1 MDAVRT
7 ATSQAARAALLR
19 TPRAVDPALAA
30 VAQVRSA
37 ENPSQAQPPV
47 RVDGRAPPAIH
58 RPVNEEE
65 T

>member
-1 MDAVRT
+1 MDTVRT
-7 ATSQAARAALLR
+7 GFSQAARAALLY
-19 TPRAVDPALAA
+19 TPGAADPALAA

-47 RVDGRAPPAIH
+47 RVEGRAPPAIR